1 MRESGKKWKR
11 SIAAGALGTLILASV
26 TLGAE
31 ARMQTERTGA
41 KRTATAG
48 TTTTTARGRVVE
60 FKPEGTD
67 SFLCTYVSPFF
78 CDYVPT
84 VTSSAPTPGTA
95 MAERGRR

>member
-11 SIAAGALGTLILASV
+11 SIAAGALGTLLLASV

-31 ARMQTERTGA
+31 ARMQAERTGA
-41 KRTATAG
+41 KRTVAAAN
-48 TTTTTARGRVVE
+48 TTTARGRVVE

>member
-11 SIAAGALGTLILASV
+11 SIAAGMLGTVLLAGV

-31 ARMQTERTGA
+31 LRMQTERPIA
-41 KRTATAG
+41 KRSAQAE
-48 TTTTTARGRVVE
+48 RGRVVA

-84 VTSSAPTPGTA
+84 VTSSTAAPGTA
-95 MAERGRR
+95 MAQRGRR